1 MTPSLKRRLG
11 GAGEKLWEHV
21 STHWRERE
29 PMLTLGSWIHR
40 AVVRFGGRS
49 QSLGTWFLRNE
60 PLLLTIRDLVADEFQ
75 ASERL
80 SLCVVGCSTGAELYS
95 VLWIL
100 RRSRPDLK
108 ISAVGFDVSERSVEK
123 AKTGYYRIADPEL
136 RRGYFEVRGGAVL
149 PDSLI
154 AEIFDREGRLLR
166 VKRWIA
172 DGVQWAVADAR
183 DADLV
188 ASIGERDVVLANNLI
203 VHMNPRDAEACL
215 ESVIRLVKPGG
226 ILVCRGVDPD
236 LREQAV
242 RRFGLIPV
250 RQRIEEIHNADPSL
264 DARRDWPW
272 RYWGLE
278 PFDKRRQDRF
288 ERYAAIFRT
297 PLHDRDRLNPGER
310 MPETR
315 AMEGRWPVDS
325 SSGARDRT

>member
-21 STHWRERE
+21 PEHWRDRE
-29 PMLTLGSWIHR
+29 PILTLGSWIHW

-60 PLLLTIRDLVADEFQ
+60 PLLLTIRDLVADAFPAGEG
-75 ASERL
+75 L
-80 SLCVVGCSTGAELYS
+80 SLCAVGCSTGAELYS

-108 ISAVGFDVSERSVEK
+108 ISSVGLDVSERSVEK
-123 AKTGYYRIADPEL
+123 ARAGHYTIADPEL
-136 RRGYFEVRGGAVL
+136 RRGYFEAHGGAVL
-149 PDSLI
+149 PDSSI
-154 AEIFDREGRLLR
+154 AEIFDREGSVLR

-172 DGVQWAVADAR
+172 EGVQWVVADAR
-183 DADLV
+183 DANLV
-188 ASIGERDVVLANNLI
+188 ASIGKQDLVLANNLI
-203 VHMNPRDAEACL
+203 IHMTPRDAQACL
-215 ESVIRLVKPGG
+215 ECVVGLVKPGG
-226 ILVCRGVDPD
+226 LLVCRGVDPD
-236 LREQAV
+236 LRERAV

-250 RQRIEEIHNADPSL
+250 CRQIEEIHNADPSL